1 MDINGEIIDALL
13 DRPIGFTI
21 GEEQLYLYPVTLGKS
36 FLIARYFST
45 LKINDAYI
53 KTKPDLEA
61 LRLVKEYKDTVLT
74 IIAYH
79 TTNSKA
85 QIFDAPFIDKRKKLI
100 AELDDADIATLFIN
114 TLTED
119 KYNIFIHKLGI
130 DRERAF
136 FNKAIKVKK
145 DSSLSFFGKSIYGTL
160 ISAACE
166 KYGWTLDYVVW
177 GISYINLRLLLADAP
192 QTVYLS
198 DDERKKVHIPQDR
211 EVINASDPKNAERI
225 KEIIGEFN

>member
-1 MDINGEIIDALL
+1 MDINSEIIDALL

-61 LRLVKEYKDTVLT
+61 LRLVNEYKDTVLT

-79 TTNSKA
+79 TTNSKE
-85 QIFDAPFIDKRKKLI
+85 QTFDAPFIDKRKKLI

-119 KYNIFIHKLGI
+119 KYNIFIHELGI